1 MPFSFATFA
10 IASFSIRNTWQS
22 VIATDEYVKVFPE
35 NTDERPTNS
44 PGLIILR
51 LKFLVPSPAELN
63 AAWDANGVTLTWAAP
78 PQTDIKCYKIWRKKI
93 FGAEEL
99 ATVTETKGGL
109 TAAQAGKGLTVLVSA
124 VDADGLESPR
134 SAPLELVVPAHS
146 GEPK

>member
-1 MPFSFATFA
+1 MEKDLGDGVA
-10 IASFSIRNTWQS
+10 R
-22 VIATDEYVKVFPE
+22 VY
-35 NTDERPTNS
+35 
-44 PGLIILR
+44 R
-51 LKFLVPSPAELN
+51 LKAVDRDTLESGWSDSVAGASKPLPNAPAELN

-78 PQTDIKCYKIWRKKI
+78 PQTDLKCYKIWRKKI